1 VSAKPDPV
9 NGTIRRVLNHMPDRR
24 VRA

>member
-9 NGTIRRVLNHMPDRR
+9 NGAIRRVRNHLPDRR
-24 VRA
+24 VRT